1 MIELTGRILTC
12 STPEPEDTAMLDLA
26 LYTLSAPESD
36 LRDLVS
42 GAAVPDLLDL
52 PLLDDFSELSA

>member
-1 MIELTGRILTC
+1 
-12 STPEPEDTAMLDLA
+12 MLDLA